1 MHCQLLLEDI
11 SLDVKLGH
19 SEEERS
25 ALQRVLVQVTFG
37 FETIPLV
44 CSTDNL
50 HDTLCYATLVDELQT
65 FCADRSFKLIETLGY
80 QLHQFIQKKIM
91 ATCPEKMTVSLRVIK
106 NPPLSTLEQ
115 ASFAICD

>member
-1 MHCQLLLEDI
+1 MQSQLQLEDI

-25 ALQRVLVQVTFG
+25 FPQRVLVQVTFR

-44 CSTDNL
+44 CTTDDL
-50 HDTLCYATLVDELQT
+50 HDTLCYAALVDELQK
-65 FCADRSFKLIETLGY
+65 FCVDRSFKLIEALGY
-80 QLHQFIQKKIM
+80 QLYQFIQEKIKIM
-91 ATCPEKMTVSLRVIK
+91 HPEKTTVFLRVIK

-115 ASFAICD
+115 ASFSISD